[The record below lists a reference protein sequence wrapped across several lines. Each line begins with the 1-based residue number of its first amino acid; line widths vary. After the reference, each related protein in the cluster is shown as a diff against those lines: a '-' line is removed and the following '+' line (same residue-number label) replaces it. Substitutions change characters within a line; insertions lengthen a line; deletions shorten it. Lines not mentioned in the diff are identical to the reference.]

1 MCIYI
6 FIYIYHIY
14 IYTCI
19 CIYCMSIYIY
29 IHSNVY
35 KCIFPSV
42 FCWSRIWLHRFRTG
56 SASAELQDQA
66 LFQAFDLERFVPVT
80 RLPLDCGWLCLMTY
94 TYGIQCLNKWRNPF
108 QLNAVYFTN
117 KEKRILEMAKVKQ
130 NLQYLALHKGE
141 FSLRT
146 TEVWHSLLIRISI
159 SSHLR
164 TYSKHIC
171 VFYSICI
178 YCTSVGFDSR
188 CWSDFI
194 ETSGILMVGSNSSG
208 SLLARA
214 ERALWVQGSWTGRAR
229 IQPNKVPQKH
239 WKAKHFVL
247 VCRMSEHDRQNSIPF
262 SNAPK

>member
-1 MCIYI
+1 MIDVYIYI
-6 FIYIYHIY
+6 II
-14 IYTCI
+14 CI
-19 CIYCMSIYIY
+19 CIYCMYIY
-29 IHSNVY
+29 IHTNVY

-56 SASAELQDQA
+56 NASASAELQDQA

-94 TYGIQCLNKWRNPF
+94 TYGIQCLNKWKNRF
-108 QLNAVYFTN
+108 QLNAIYFTN
-117 KEKRILEMAKVKQ
+117 KEKRILEMAKVMQ

-141 FSLRT
+141 FSLPT

-164 TYSKHIC
+164 KYSKHIC
-171 VFYSICI
+171 VFTVTVIICI

-214 ERALWVQGSWTGRAR
+214 ERALWVQGSWT
-229 IQPNKVPQKH
+229 
-239 WKAKHFVL
+239 
-247 VCRMSEHDRQNSIPF
+247 CRMSEHNRQNSIPF
-262 SNAPK
+262 SSAPK